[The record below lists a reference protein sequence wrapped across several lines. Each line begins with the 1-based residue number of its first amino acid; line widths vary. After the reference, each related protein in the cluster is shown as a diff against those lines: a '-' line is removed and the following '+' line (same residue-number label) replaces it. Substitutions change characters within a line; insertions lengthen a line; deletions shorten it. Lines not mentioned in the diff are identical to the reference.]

1 MTTDK
6 QVHLLDDLLILLE
19 RQIELARQG
28 NVSDVEALSRQADSL
43 VEKIARTGILERA
56 EFKNRRERLQKL
68 CNSLCLAITAQK
80 ADTAERLSRVRKGR
94 KIVKTYRRNM
104 QS

>member
-6 QVHLLDDLLILLE
+6 QVHLLDDLQILLE

-28 NVSDVEALSRQADSL
+28 NVGDVEALSRQADSL

-68 CNSLCLAITAQK
+68 CNSLCLAITAQQ
-80 ADTAERLSRVRKGR
+80 ADTAERLRRVRKG
-94 KIVKTYRRNM
+94 KKTIQIYRSNI
-104 QS
+104 